1 MGNLFAGKTGS
12 SETVANSSE
21 KTTPVAY
28 FSPELDSGRSK
39 ILHPESDRLYNA
51 YHCSIH
57 LQLLIMSIFKC
68 ILYNCKTALEETVC
82 TIRMYPCHI
91 PLSEDKMCIACFYA
105 NPSIYMRQTR
115 IELLFDSSKNEYVW
129 AMKCNGG
136 VFFYINN
143 MLTYAV
149 LNALANTSKVAL
161 DECRQILEGRGSLVL
176 KTFINCIDQ
185 ATRALHDF
193 NKTQRY
199 LENGTV
205 QLRDWDESSIFLM
218 LAVFSTPTEW
228 KRNGDEF
235 TQTVTVCGESVTV
248 LLDETSLIAFSERTG
263 CSSEYDGY
271 FRDMVVEYISRFQS
285 LTFEPDH
292 PAEVDLELA

>member
-1 MGNLFAGKTGS
+1 MLDKAYTYFEMGNLFAGKTVSSKTDENHS
-12 SETVANSSE
+12 SERTRL
-21 KTTPVAY
+21 VAY

-39 ILHPESDRLYNA
+39 TLHPESDRLYNA
-51 YHCSIH
+51 YHCSIQ

-68 ILYNCKTALEETVC
+68 ILYNCKTALDETVC
-82 TIRMYPCHI
+82 TICMYPCHN
-91 PLSEDKMCIACFYA
+91 PLSEDKKCIVCFNA
-105 NPSIYMRQTR
+105 NPSIYMLQTR

-129 AMKCNGG
+129 AMKCDGG

-161 DECRQILEGRGSLVL
+161 DECRQL
-176 KTFINCIDQ
+176 FADQ
-185 ATRALHDF
+185 TTHALHDF
-193 NKTQRY
+193 NQTQRY
-199 LENGTV
+199 LENETV
-205 QLRDWDESSIFLM
+205 QLRNWDESSIFLM

-228 KRNGDEF
+228 KQNGDGFE
-235 TQTVTVCGESVTV
+235 QTVTVSGESVTV
-248 LLDETSLIAFSERTG
+248 LLDETSLIAFSGRTG

-271 FRDMVVEYISRFQS
+271 FRDLVVDYISRFKS
-285 LTFEPDH
+285 LTFEPVH